1 MSETVSAASAVTEE
15 KPHKTL
21 RWGDGVALAL
31 GIPTGLF
38 ATMGYTIGAI
48 GAWGAIA
55 VWGAAALI
63 ALLQNRLFAEMASMF
78 PEKLGGIALYAH
90 EGLRRYAAPLGAVAT
105 FGYWMGWS
113 LTLGFVGETI
123 GTLIQGQWFAHDTG
137 TVHLLGTTV
146 GLAQG
151 IAVATVVIALV
162 INLAGIKVAANVNAV
177 IGALFAVVLLLLA
190 VVPFIHGDWTS
201 SKLTWHVG
209 SWKVFLV
216 WLYVAGWVAYGTE
229 LCATFAPEY
238 RNTVKDTSK
247 ALKFSSALALGF
259 FLFVPLGVTG
269 YVGEKAIAANPV
281 GYAIPAF
288 NGLFNGGADVAAVII
303 VAAFFLLMISSTAD
317 ASRALYGLAKDDM
330 TIRQLGHLNRRG
342 VPAVALCVDCIINV
356 ILVLFVSSPLGI
368 LLASNLGYFLAI
380 VLALVGFLLL
390 RRDRP
395 TWPRPIRVGR
405 AAIPL
410 CAALLVVNLVLL
422 IVGVTNPSVAGYGGL
437 KETLIGLSLLALSIV
452 LLTFR
457 RLVQDRTGMRWQEKV
472 PATPENLTETA
483 DAGL

>member
-1 MSETVSAASAVTEE
+1 
-15 KPHKTL
+15 
-21 RWGDGVALAL
+21 
-31 GIPTGLF
+31 
-38 ATMGYTIGAI
+38 
-48 GAWGAIA
+48 
-55 VWGAAALI
+55 
-63 ALLQNRLFAEMASMF
+63 
-78 PEKLGGIALYAH
+78 
-90 EGLRRYAAPLGAVAT
+90 
-105 FGYWMGWS
+105 
-113 LTLGFVGETI
+113 
-123 GTLIQGQWFAHDTG
+123 
-137 TVHLLGTTV
+137 
-146 GLAQG
+146 
-151 IAVATVVIALV
+151 
-162 INLAGIKVAANVNAV
+162 
-177 IGALFAVVLLLLA
+177 VVLLLLA

>member
-1 MSETVSAASAVTEE
+1 MSETLSAALTEE

-38 ATMGYTIGAI
+38 ATMGFTIGAI

-63 ALLQNRLFAEMASMF
+63 ALLQNFCFAEMASMF

-151 IAVATVVIALV
+151 IAVATVVLAFL
-162 INLAGIKVAANVNAV
+162 INLIGIKVAASINAV

-190 VVPFIHGDWTS
+190 VVPFIHGHWS
-201 SKLTWHVG
+201 GANLTWHVG

-216 WLYVAGWVAYGTE
+216 WIYVAGWVAYGTE

-238 RNTVKDTSK
+238 RNTVKDTSR
-247 ALKFSSALALGF
+247 ALKVSSALALGF
-259 FLFVPLGVTG
+259 FVLVPLGVTG
-269 YVGEKAIAANPV
+269 SVGEKAIAANPV

-288 NGLFNGGADVAAVII
+288 NSLFNGGADIAAVII

-342 VPAVALCVDCIINV
+342 VPAVALAVDCVINV

-380 VLALVGFLLL
+380 VLALVGYLLL

-395 TWPRPIRVGR
+395 AWPRPIRLGR
-405 AAIPL
+405 AAVPL
-410 CAALLVVNLVLL
+410 ASVLLLVNLVLL
-422 IVGVTNPSVAGYGGL
+422 AVGATNPSVAGYGGL

-472 PATPENLTETA
+472 PDTPEHLTEA
-483 DAGL
+483 ASAGT